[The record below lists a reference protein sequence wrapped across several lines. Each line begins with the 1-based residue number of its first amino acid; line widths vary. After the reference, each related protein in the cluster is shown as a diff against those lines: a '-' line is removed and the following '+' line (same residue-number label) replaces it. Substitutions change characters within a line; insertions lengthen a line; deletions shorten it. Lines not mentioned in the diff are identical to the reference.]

1 MPARCFRI
9 MPMLCIGV
17 AMMLGAC
24 GGSEEVAPTPTPPTP
39 PAPPA
44 MATFS
49 FQVRGKGLE
58 ERFVHSTTSSA
69 FIAAAR
75 AQLALPAADRRQFP
89 AGPIAAGNGGL
100 NLNRGGHFPGP
111 RLGAAAGDRLSQP
124 PQGGKANLNYWLT
137 TVRNFC
143 PWAAY
148 VDTEVK

>member
-89 AGPIAAGNGGL
+89 AGPIAAGNGGF
-100 NLNRGGHFPGP
+100 NLNWGWHFTD
-111 RLGAAAGDRLSQP
+111 LSLVEAAVEVCDGTPSMVQ
-124 PQGGKANLNYWLT
+124 ANLNYWLT

>member
-89 AGPIAAGNGGL
+89 AGPIAAGNGGF
-100 NLNRGGHFPGP
+100 NLNWGWHFTDVS
-111 RLGAAAGDRLSQP
+111 LVEAAVEVCDGTPSMVQ
-124 PQGGKANLNYWLT
+124 ANLNYWLT
-137 TVRNFC
+137 TVRSFC
-143 PWAAY
+143 PWTAY

>member
-1 MPARCFRI
+1 
-9 MPMLCIGV
+9 MLCIGV

-24 GGSEEVAPTPTPPTP
+24 GGSEEVAPTPTPPAP

-89 AGPIAAGNGGL
+89 AGPIAAGNGGF
-100 NLNRGGHFPGP
+100 NLNWGWHFTD
-111 RLGAAAGDRLSQP
+111 LSLVEAAVEVCDGTPSMVQ
-124 PQGGKANLNYWLT
+124 ANLNYWLT

>member
-9 MPMLCIGV
+9 LPMLCIGV

-24 GGSEEVAPTPTPPTP
+24 GGSEEVAPTPTPPAP

-89 AGPIAAGNGGL
+89 AGPIAAGNGGF
-100 NLNRGGHFPGP
+100 NLNWGWHFTDVS
-111 RLGAAAGDRLSQP
+111 LVEAAVEVCDGTPSMVQ
-124 PQGGKANLNYWLT
+124 ANLNYWLT

>member
-1 MPARCFRI
+1 

-89 AGPIAAGNGGL
+89 AGPIAAGNGGF
-100 NLNRGGHFPGP
+100 NLNWGWHFTD
-111 RLGAAAGDRLSQP
+111 LSLVEAAVEVCDGTPSMVQ
-124 PQGGKANLNYWLT
+124 ANLNYWLT

>member
-24 GGSEEVAPTPTPPTP
+24 GGSEEVAPTPTPPAP

-89 AGPIAAGNGGL
+89 AGPIAAGNGGF
-100 NLNRGGHFPGP
+100 NLNWGWHFTD
-111 RLGAAAGDRLSQP
+111 LSLVEAAVEVCDGTPSMVQ
-124 PQGGKANLNYWLT
+124 ANLNYWLT

>member
-24 GGSEEVAPTPTPPTP
+24 GGSEEVAPTPTPPAP

-49 FQVRGKGLE
+49 FQVRGKGLD
-58 ERFVHSTTSSA
+58 ERFVHSTASSA

-75 AQLALPAADRRQFP
+75 AQLALPVADRRQFP
-89 AGPIAAGNGGL
+89 AGPIAAGNGSF
-100 NLNRGGHFPGP
+100 NLNWGWHFTDVS
-111 RLGAAAGDRLSQP
+111 LVEAAVEVCDGTPSMVQ
-124 PQGGKANLNYWLT
+124 ANLNYWLT